1 MNTWSVTLEVTD
13 DELQDTRVALFERV
27 NRLQAGVAEGVIRG
41 DERYRADQAVRNLR
55 IVLQALR
62 LAEHRAHDGGP
73 VGTARYSVR

>member
-1 MNTWSVTLEVTD
+1 MNTWAVTLEVTD

-62 LAEHRAHDGGP
+62 MAERRAHDGGP
-73 VGTARYSVR
+73 VGTARYTVR